1 MTEPNQI
8 AGQPQLALD
17 SLAGDAASADS
28 LARLRA
34 AVARKSGGGSTQPA
48 KAQARQRKALLMLKA
63 ALQALGRND
72 FTEAS
77 ATALKVLELDERS
90 GLAWHVLA
98 ISLEKQGDVGQAFTA
113 YEAAVAL
120 APPDDVAV
128 AHDLGRLA
136 HRLGHLEIAEKLLA
150 RYLSRNPGDEE
161 ATNNLA
167 CVLRD
172 QNRYGEA
179 IDLLR
184 GIIEAFPDRPVLW
197 NALGTV
203 LSESGDMG
211 GSMVFFDEALR
222 LDPGFYKARYN
233 RANAMMNLGQARTA
247 ITDMDQALV
256 GLTDRTEIATILMAK
271 ALTQLLVG
279 DLEAGFETYEV
290 RFDPA
295 LDGAV
300 QFDVFG
306 TRWTPGDSLTGRTL
320 LVYGEQGLGDEVL
333 FGNVLEDT
341 IGALGPDGRLIL
353 ALENRLV
360 PLFQRSFPTATVI
373 PHKSLRHLGN
383 FYRGIDL
390 PEPHPDIDLWTPMG
404 SLFRAFRKRVSDF
417 PVKTG
422 FLTPDPDRVAHWRGV
437 LDESASGPHVGL
449 LWKSLK
455 MGGSRA
461 RNYSPFDMWRPVL
474 ESPGVRFVNL
484 QYGDYDVELAQAR
497 AAGLAIWTPP
507 GIDLKNDLDDL
518 AALCHALDGVTGPS
532 TATTNLA
539 ASVGTPVWLTTG
551 PGAWPCFGTSGFP
564 CYPSMR
570 LFHAERFGE
579 WESVMTQMAEAMQS
593 ELAPRRAPE
602 RVAG

>member
-17 SLAGDAASADS
+17 NLAGDAASTES

-34 AVARKSGGGSTQPA
+34 AVARKAGGANKSA
-48 KAQARQRKALLMLKA
+48 KAQAQQRKALLTLKL
-63 ALQALGRND
+63 ALQALAGGD
-72 FTEAS
+72 YAVAS

-98 ISLEKQGDVGQAFTA
+98 ISLEKQGDVAQAFTA

-120 APPDDVAV
+120 APPDDVTV

-184 GIIEAFPDRPVLW
+184 GVIGAFPERPVLW

-233 RANAMMNLGQARTA
+233 RANVLVSLGDPETA
-247 ITDMDQALV
+247 ISEMDQALV
-256 GLTDRTEIATILMAK
+256 GLADHAEVATIGMAK
-271 ALTQLLVG
+271 ALTQLLIG
-279 DLEAGFETYEV
+279 DLEAGFDAYEV
-290 RFDPA
+290 RFNPA
-295 LDGAV
+295 LEGVVSFDPYGA
-300 QFDVFG
+300 
-306 TRWTPGDSLTGRTL
+306 RWSPTDDLSGKTL

-333 FGNVLEDT
+333 FGNVLGDT
-341 IGALGPDGRLIL
+341 LTALGPDGHLIV
-353 ALENRLV
+353 ALEGRLV
-360 PLFQRSFPTATVI
+360 SLFQRSFPTATVI
-373 PHKSLRHLGN
+373 PHKSLRHLGR
-383 FYRGIDL
+383 FYRGVDL
-390 PEPHPDIDLWTPMG
+390 PEPAPEVDFWTPIG
-404 SLFRAFRKRVSDF
+404 SLFRTFRKSLSDF
-417 PVKTG
+417 PKASG
-422 FLTPDPDRVAHWRGV
+422 FLVPAPDRVAHWRQV
-437 LDESASGPHVGL
+437 LAESGPGPYVGV
-449 LWKSLK
+449 LWKSMK
-455 MGGSRA
+455 MTGSRV
-461 RNYSPFDMWRPVL
+461 RGYSPFELWAPIL
-474 ESPGVRFVNL
+474 ATPGVRFVNL
-484 QYGDYDVELAQAR
+484 QYGDATEDLAAAR
-497 AAGLAIWTPP
+497 ARGFDIWTPP
-507 GIDLKNDLDDL
+507 GIDLKMDLDDL
-518 AALCHALDGVTGPS
+518 AALCCALDGVMGPS

-539 ASVGTPVWLTTG
+539 AGAGARVWLSAG
-551 PGAWPCFGTSGFP
+551 PGSWTRFGSDQYP
-564 CYPSMR
+564 CYPSAR
-570 LFHAERFGE
+570 VFHAEQFGR
-579 WESVMTQMAEAMQS
+579 WEPVMQQMADAMRD
-593 ELAPRRAPE
+593 ELLPAADADRIA
-602 RVAG
+602 V